1 MFIGLAKSCS
11 FGKLFCPRPSLTFK
25 QGARCGCV
33 VPTLAPRGGIL
44 PFCGERLPGLPRP
57 RRSTFQA
64 HGRWTGAIGAWAR
77 LMAPAADKPH
87 FYRRDLPE
95 QQPTLRFWKNMA
107 VSGLGVRGRSSGSLV
122 ELSGAQRRRWAGG
135 DGSLLEGHP
144 SWFRE
149 VEQILAISS
158 ISLWQNKC
166 L

>member
-1 MFIGLAKSCS
+1 MAVWYPPWPRVEESYPFVGKDCLGYPGRGAAPSKLTEGGLALS
-11 FGKLFCPRPSLTFK
+11 G
-25 QGARCGCV
+25 
-33 VPTLAPRGGIL
+33 
-44 PFCGERLPGLPRP
+44 PGLG
-57 RRSTFQA
+57 S
-64 HGRWTGAIGAWAR
+64 W
-77 LMAPAADKPH
+77 APAADKPH